1 MSLFF
6 TSKYTPLR
14 HPKANQLD
22 KQPFY
27 KDKHALNGHQFCHFM
42 CNFVAANI
50 KCNRLMSK
58 FKFFFMLAMAI
69 VAAVA
74 FSCGSPQSRQICIA
88 RFTVSGD
95 NAQAVQVAADTLTAT
110 RQQAEPSPGFI
121 TVSLPVE
128 LRLTAC
134 IPAGSQ
140 SSQAIELHLF
150 TADGNRIATLTYT
163 DDDHSLADFLGNQ
176 AGAVRTVTFTG
187 IMPQAD
193 FQRLSQATV
202 ARITGFS
209 FIMPRTRALL
219 PAVS

>member
-1 MSLFF
+1 MLLSFF
-6 TSKYTPLR
+6 IGKYTPLR
-14 HPKANQLD
+14 HPKANLLD

-27 KDKHALNGHQFCHFM
+27 KDKHTLNDHQFCHFM
-42 CNFVAANI
+42 CNFVTANQ
-50 KCNRLMSK
+50 KSKRLMSK
-58 FKFFFMLAMAI
+58 LTFTFMLALAI
-69 VAAVA
+69 VMELACG
-74 FSCGSPQSRQICIA
+74 CGSPQSQQISIA

-95 NAQAVQVAADTLTAT
+95 NAQAVQVASDTVTAT
-110 RQQAEPSPGFI
+110 RLHAEPSPGFI

-128 LRLTAC
+128 LRLAAH

-150 TADGNRIATLTYT
+150 TADGQRIATLS

-187 IMPQAD
+187 IIPQAN

-209 FIMPRTRALL
+209 FIIPRTRALL
-219 PAVS
+219 PTMS